1 MTHAFQ
7 APFPGVVVFIRQ
19 EQASPSDSTSRH
31 VVSWCKQWLAK
42 LHQVPAR
49 PSTFGWHR
57 AAGNA
62 MSPLERLALAAT
74 CLSQGVVC
82 PFLAPSI
89 LRFACLSACLSFS
102 PSLRLCGAV
111 PVLTSRWPPG
121 SPRAELEAEG
131 HDNTSKGVVW
141 VLLGIIVPAVYVCVN
156 NLRKETMK

>member
-1 MTHAFQ
+1 
-7 APFPGVVVFIRQ
+7 
-19 EQASPSDSTSRH
+19 
-31 VVSWCKQWLAK
+31 
-42 LHQVPAR
+42 
-49 PSTFGWHR
+49 
-57 AAGNA
+57 

-89 LRFACLSACLSFS
+89 LRFAYLSACLSFT